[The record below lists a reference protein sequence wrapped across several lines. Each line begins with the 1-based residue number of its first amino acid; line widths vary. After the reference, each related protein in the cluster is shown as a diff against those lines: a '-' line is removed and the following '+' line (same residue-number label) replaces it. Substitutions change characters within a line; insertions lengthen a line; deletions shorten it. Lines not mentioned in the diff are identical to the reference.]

1 MKAVICDRCK
11 KVCTDSSSVEVI
23 VDRGITI
30 RRDFNLCRGCKKW
43 LYKELGVKESLEER
57 EKGGYET

>member
-43 LYKELGVKESLEER
+43 LYKELSVKESLEER
-57 EKGGYET
+57 EK